1 MARSRHHSRMARCK
15 KRKLY
20 RIDTLIDAHVW
31 LRKADAK
38 VIPDY
43 LETLSRFGLQRLNS
57 GEADSI
63 LDADGN
69 IAATR
74 DGNWQMG
81 GTAVN
86 AMFRLVDRWR
96 VTDQATRAL
105 FLQTK
110 DAESLASA
118 MTGETAG
125 LLTLEPK
132 RYMETQERVAAVKEM
147 AATFAGAVFV
157 TLNNTL
163 QRFREDIGIK
173 ASDAKWT
180 SSGWLIQEYS
190 IGEIAS
196 AASINFRHHDEWAA
210 TSAPND
216 QQLRSMRVLAK
227 VLGCDATDQ
236 SGHPTVRT
244 NVCDQMLASVCG
256 GSPDLLAE
264 RMFEYC
270 KAIAVF

>member
-1 MARSRHHSRMARCK
+1 MMRRSTNM
-15 KRKLY
+15 
-20 RIDTLIDAHVW
+20 
-31 LRKADAK
+31 

-43 LETLSRFGLQRLNS
+43 LETLSRFGLQRPSS
-57 GEADSI
+57 GEADST
-63 LDADGN
+63 LDAAGN
-69 IAATR
+69 IAITR
-74 DGNWQMG
+74 DGDFQMG

-105 FLQTK
+105 FLQIK

-125 LLTLEPK
+125 QLALGKVKLYLETH
-132 RYMETQERVAAVKEM
+132 EQVAAVKEM
-147 AATFAGAVFV
+147 AATFAGTIFV

-173 ASDAKWT
+173 ESDARWT
-180 SSGWLIQEYS
+180 SSGWLIQEHS

-196 AASINFRHHDEWAA
+196 AASNNFRHYDEWAA
-210 TSAPND
+210 TSAPTM
-216 QQLRSMRVLAK
+216 QQLRSMRVVAK
-227 VLGCDATDQ
+227 VLGCDAVDQ
-236 SGHPTVRT
+236 RGHPTLRA
-244 NVCDQMLASVCG
+244 NVCDRMLAPVCG
-256 GSPDLLAE
+256 GSPDSLAE

-270 KAIAVF
+270 KVIAGF

>member
-1 MARSRHHSRMARCK
+1 M
-15 KRKLY
+15 
-20 RIDTLIDAHVW
+20 
-31 LRKADAK
+31 

-43 LETLSRFGLQRLNS
+43 LETLTRFGLQRLNS

-63 LDADGN
+63 LDAAGN
-69 IAATR
+69 IAVTR
-74 DGNWQMG
+74 DGDFQMG

-105 FLQTK
+105 FLQIK

-118 MTGETAG
+118 MTEETAG

-157 TLNNTL
+157 TLDNTL
-163 QRFREDIGIK
+163 QRFREDIGIDRL
-173 ASDAKWT
+173 DAKWT
-180 SSGWLIQEYS
+180 SSGRLIQEHS

-196 AASINFRHHDEWAA
+196 AASNNFRHYDEWAA
-210 TSAPND
+210 TSPPTP

-227 VLGCDATDQ
+227 VLGCDAVDQ
-236 SGHPTVRT
+236 GRRPTLRT
-244 NVCDQMLASVCG
+244 NVCDRILATVCG
-256 GSPDLLAE
+256 GSPDSLAE
-264 RMFEYC
+264 CMFEYC
-270 KAIAVF
+270 KVIAEF